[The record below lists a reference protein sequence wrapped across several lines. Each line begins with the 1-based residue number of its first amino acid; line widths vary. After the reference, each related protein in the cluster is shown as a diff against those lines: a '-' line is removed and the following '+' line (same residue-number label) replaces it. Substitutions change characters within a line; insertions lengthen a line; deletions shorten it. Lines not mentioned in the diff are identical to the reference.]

1 MLSCHGNLHS
11 VAKEILRRQGIDIGE
26 ARLPLPRFIQ
36 EDLPTILECVDMIEK
51 AKKKFC

>member
-1 MLSCHGNLHS
+1 MLSCHGNLYS

-36 EDLPTILECVDMIEK
+36 EDLTILECVDMIEK